1 MAMNWQKLM
10 VVGVF
15 AAALAG
21 CAGTGGYQDGAPG
34 SREASEFVNAPDA
47 VPVDEAIVPVST
59 RPYTVFGRRYQPL
72 KQRKPLVQ
80 EGVASWYGKQFHGR
94 PTSIGETYDM
104 YAMTA
109 AHPTLPLP
117 SYVRVT
123 NKENQ
128 RSVVV
133 RVNDRGPF
141 LNERIVD
148 LSFAAAAKIGYTE
161 QGVANVT
168 LEVVDP
174 LVVTLQ
180 AVRKRV
186 GLEPISDE
194 AVSDV
199 SGAKTDEA
207 AEPLLAAATLPLTTA
222 EPEAAAS
229 DAAESPST
237 DGLPTTAQPEPVN
250 AEQAEALPP
259 IAQTEPLPPEQTALA
274 PTADPENSQSLSSTQ
289 AEPQSVSTAPAQ
301 AAVPETVEELDLGT
315 RTNRRI
321 ADVMIPP
328 DVQVTNAPAQFTTP
342 PVITVEAFEGKG
354 LRRAIPES
362 ERARRERARKARN
375 TLAARKRDSKDEPV
389 FVVPY
394 KDQLPKKA
402 KEEQKPPKV
411 YLQLGSYDTEKS
423 ARLAFVRATTSLTW
437 MRQPVQVINDRGL
450 HKVQAGPFASAR
462 TARKA
467 AKRIRLGTKF
477 SPFYVFR

>member
-1 MAMNWQKLM
+1 MAINWQNLTIASL
-10 VVGVF
+10 F

-21 CAGTGGYQDGAPG
+21 CAGTGGSYYQNDGPG
-34 SREASEFVNAPDA
+34 SRDAAQFVNAPDA
-47 VPVDEAIVPVST
+47 VPTDEEIVPVST

-123 NKENQ
+123 NQANQ

-141 LNERIVD
+141 LNDRIID

-174 LVVTLQ
+174 MVVTLQ
-180 AVRKRV
+180 AMRKRV
-186 GLEPISDE
+186 GLEPISNE
-194 AVSDV
+194 AVAV
-199 SGAKTDEA
+199 ASGSQTDEA
-207 AEPLLAAATLPLTTA
+207 AQPLATAATLPLT
-222 EPEAAAS
+222 
-229 DAAESPST
+229 
-237 DGLPTTAQPEPVN
+237 LAQPETP
-250 AEQAEALPP
+250 AAAQDSLP
-259 IAQTEPLPPEQTALA
+259 IAKTEPLPPVQTALA
-274 PTADPENSQSLSSTQ
+274 STTSASDSPSIPQS
-289 AEPQSVSTAPAQ
+289 EPQPVPLAPTELP
-301 AAVPETVEELDLGT
+301 VTESETVVPSEPIEALNLGV
-315 RTNRRI
+315 RRNRRI

-328 DVQVTNAPAQFTTP
+328 DVLATNAPTQFTTA
-342 PVITVEAFEGKG
+342 PVITVEPFEGQG

-362 ERARRERARKARN
+362 ERQRRERARKARN
-375 TLAARKRDSKDEPV
+375 KLAKASKQRGKKEPV

-394 KDQLPKKA
+394 KDQLPKKG
-402 KEEQKPPKV
+402 KGEQKPPKV

-423 ARLAFVRATTSLTW
+423 AQLAFVRATTSLTW
-437 MRQPVQVINDRGL
+437 MRQPVQLINDRGL
-450 HKVQAGPFASAR
+450 HKIQAGPFASAR